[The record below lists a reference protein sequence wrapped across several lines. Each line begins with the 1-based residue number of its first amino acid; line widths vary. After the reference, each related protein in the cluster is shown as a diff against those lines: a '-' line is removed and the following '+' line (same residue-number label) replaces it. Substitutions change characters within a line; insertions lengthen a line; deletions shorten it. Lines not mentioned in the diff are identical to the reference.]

1 MVLPLKSRL
10 PCLKSWG
17 NLEDQNQEETNCI
30 EVKNLWKV
38 FGDGAEDI
46 LGSDLAKKSK
56 QEILKET
63 GCVIAVRDV
72 SFEVKKGEFFVIM
85 GLSGSGKSTLIRL
98 LLRLIEPTAGNIL
111 VNGSDICQYDNDELI
126 NLRRHTTSMVFQNY
140 GLLPHR
146 TVMEN
151 VAYGLKIRGEGKKER
166 LKRAQQAIETVS
178 LEGWENAMPSTLS
191 GGMQQRVGI
200 ARALA
205 NESEIMLMDEP
216 FGGLDPLI
224 RRQMQDEL
232 IELFEKLK
240 KTIIFVTHDLNEAL
254 KMGSRIA
261 IMRDGDII
269 QIGSPEDVITSPIDD
284 YVRDFVQDAS
294 SAKVLTAEHVMDQPG
309 VLLYEW
315 QGPKAALQILKDA
328 DFDTTF
334 LVNKQK
340 QLLGIVTHSK
350 LAKIIKQKGATIKDA
365 LEKETV
371 TCRPDTI
378 IEELFSVAANCDY
391 PIAVTDENDK
401 LLGEIQASAILLSMS
416 QDNGD
421 MAADKQEEKK
431 AET

>member
-1 MVLPLKSRL
+1 
-10 PCLKSWG
+10 
-17 NLEDQNQEETNCI
+17 
-30 EVKNLWKV
+30 
-38 FGDGAEDI
+38 
-46 LGSDLAKKSK
+46 
-56 QEILKET
+56 
-63 GCVIAVRDV
+63 
-72 SFEVKKGEFFVIM
+72 
-85 GLSGSGKSTLIRL
+85 
-98 LLRLIEPTAGNIL
+98 
-111 VNGSDICQYDNDELI
+111 
-126 NLRRHTTSMVFQNY
+126 
-140 GLLPHR
+140 
-146 TVMEN
+146 
-151 VAYGLKIRGEGKKER
+151 
-166 LKRAQQAIETVS
+166 
-178 LEGWENAMPSTLS
+178 MPSTLS

-205 NESEIMLMDEP
+205 NESEIMLIDEP